1 MFNKGSKRKSSEC
14 SSVKASASLYSDI
27 AWGIFFSI
35 IAIPASAFK
44 ATTTFL
50 SSSSPSTLVL
60 PTRTYTKEVI
70 FKYTYSRLL
79 SFEEI
84 QSYVTRQ
91 KDIPTESLPWS
102 WETVVES
109 AAQNFPLVDDSRLV
123 GASKVQN
130 AQKRLSPA
138 VPSNKLHGADMKL
151 TTSSL
156 AHFLEADEFS
166 SVPKPVSLSPI
177 TLYPYLASEV
187 VTSGRS
193 HAMTLIILFFQS
205 CLVLSRR
212 VSHASNAALKISTLI
227 LKDNK
232 LSRKVTAIAGLNV
245 KNFKLAK

>member
-14 SSVKASASLYSDI
+14 SSVKACASLYSDI

-123 GASKVQN
+123 GASKK
-130 AQKRLSPA
+130 AKRHILLEEEAATHQQHALLMTATLA
-138 VPSNKLHGADMKL
+138 V
-151 TTSSL
+151 
-156 AHFLEADEFS
+156 
-166 SVPKPVSLSPI
+166 
-177 TLYPYLASEV
+177 
-187 VTSGRS
+187 
-193 HAMTLIILFFQS
+193 
-205 CLVLSRR
+205 
-212 VSHASNAALKISTLI
+212 
-227 LKDNK
+227 
-232 LSRKVTAIAGLNV
+232 
-245 KNFKLAK
+245 